1 MSTEH
6 KSPLQIR
13 KMPPFLWG
21 LCEKIV
27 IQLDNQ
33 SRKERTQPVY
43 TTKIFSDQLTYIVV
57 NRYSRTHS
65 NLFPVC
71 RTKSQTTLVLKG
83 YSVYI
88 ACRHYTLPSSLE
100 PWPIGEY
107 LIFLTVAINMP
118 CVRSYIDTNT
128 RMSKRPGVV
137 STSFH
142 TTLKSLTPF
151 FFFKKEKS
159 KQKVK
164 DIGSVQI
171 V

>member
-1 MSTEH
+1 
-6 KSPLQIR
+6 
-13 KMPPFLWG
+13 
-21 LCEKIV
+21 
-27 IQLDNQ
+27 
-33 SRKERTQPVY
+33 
-43 TTKIFSDQLTYIVV
+43 
-57 NRYSRTHS
+57 
-65 NLFPVC
+65 
-71 RTKSQTTLVLKG
+71 
-83 YSVYI
+83 
-88 ACRHYTLPSSLE
+88 
-100 PWPIGEY
+100 
-107 LIFLTVAINMP
+107 MP